1 MKPERPPQLRTEAI
15 ELGRRLMGLPFRRIF
30 LIVMDSVGIGALP
43 DAPSEDE
50 GAHTVDHLCEA
61 AGAPIAPRL
70 MSLGLGNIDGVNRFP
85 AAVVPE
91 AAYGRMAERSAGKD
105 TTTGHW
111 ELAGVPLETPFPTFP
126 DGFSNELL
134 DAIAARAEISGW
146 LGNETASGTEIIE
159 RLGADHVSSGKP
171 IVYTSADSVLQIAA
185 HEESFGLDR
194 LLALCEIARDETRAL
209 GIARVIARPFVD
221 ADESSNSAYVR
232 THGRR
237 DYSLAPPRETLLD
250 ALKGDGIPVVG
261 VGKIDDIFAGS
272 GLTRSTPTQG
282 NDDGM
287 KRTAYLAEHLIGGL
301 VFVNLVDFD
310 SEFGHRR
317 DPAGYRKALEEF
329 DVALGNL
336 EYHRRDDDLFV
347 LTADH
352 GNDPTHQGHTDHTRE
367 YVPLLA
373 YSVKTKDALDLGTR
387 RTFADVAATIADA
400 FRVDYECAGE
410 LFLSDILR

>member
-43 DAPSEDE
+43 DAPPEDE
-50 GAHTVDHLCEA
+50 GAHTIDHICEV
-61 AGAPIAPRL
+61 AGAPVAPRL
-70 MSLGLGNIDGVNRFP
+70 MSLGLGNIEGVTRFP

-111 ELAGVPLETPFPTFP
+111 ELAGVPLVTPFPTFP
-126 DGFSNELL
+126 NGFSDELL
-134 DAIAARAEISGW
+134 NAIAERAGVPGW
-146 LGNETASGTEIIE
+146 LGNEAASGTEIIE
-159 RLGADHVSSGKP
+159 RLGAAHVQSGKP

-185 HEESFGLDR
+185 HETHFGLDR
-194 LLALCEIARDETRAL
+194 LLALCEIAREETREL
-209 GIARVIARPFVD
+209 GIARVIARPFED
-221 ADESSNSAYVR
+221 AAVSTGNAFHR

-237 DYSLAPPRETLLD
+237 DYSLTPPRETLLD
-250 ALKGDGIPVVG
+250 ALKDDGIPVVG
-261 VGKIDDIFAGS
+261 IGKIEDIFAGR
-272 GLTRSTPTQG
+272 GLTRSTPTAG
-282 NDDGM
+282 NEDGM
-287 KRTAYLAEHLIGGL
+287 QRTAYLAEHLIGGL
-301 VFVNLVDFD
+301 VFVNLVEFD

-317 DPAGYRKALEEF
+317 DPAGYRRALEEF
-329 DVALGNL
+329 DIALGNL
-336 EYHRRDDDLFV
+336 EYHRRDDDLFI

-352 GNDPTHQGHTDHTRE
+352 GNDPTHAGHTDHTRE

-387 RTFADVAATIADA
+387 TSFADVAATVADA

-410 LFLSDILR
+410 SFLSDLLR